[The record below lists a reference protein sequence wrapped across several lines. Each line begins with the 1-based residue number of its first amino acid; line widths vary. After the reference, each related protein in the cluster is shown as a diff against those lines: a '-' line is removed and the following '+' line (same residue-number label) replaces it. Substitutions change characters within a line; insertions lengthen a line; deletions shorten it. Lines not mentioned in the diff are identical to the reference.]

1 MALRS
6 ENFLL
11 RRYIEKAMVDL
22 PAIPGIVIQVIQAAD
37 RDEVTT
43 AEIEALISKDAA
55 IATKI
60 LKVVNSAYFGLP
72 RQVSTVGQA
81 VVILGLHQVRNLAM
95 SLGVLSALSSTN
107 PRIMEYQKGFWSQSF
122 ASAACAQEVA
132 RMRGLPKKDQDAIFV
147 GGLLHDI
154 GRLFLIT
161 LFNLPYQQVIREAAT
176 TDLPL
181 RLVEERVLGASHAE
195 LGAALAERWNFP
207 EELVVM
213 IRNHDGDFTQ
223 GQPYSEYCVHI
234 ADVLAAEIDDSE
246 LAVKPLPVSSDAAAW
261 ARLSDDDV
269 ERIKANIQIDVE
281 KARELLGIL

>member
-122 ASAACAQEVA
+122 AAAACAQEVA
-132 RMRGLPKKDQDAIFV
+132 RLRGMPKKDQDAIFV
-147 GGLLHDI
+147 GGLLHC
-154 GRLFLIT
+154 GYHPHLWVPARKSTANRAANTARTPCVRLSR
-161 LFNLPYQQVIREAAT
+161 Q
-176 TDLPL
+176 PL
-181 RLVEERVLGASHAE
+181 VNSRV
-195 LGAALAERWNFP
+195 AALVRKKP
-207 EELVVM
+207 
-213 IRNHDGDFTQ
+213 
-223 GQPYSEYCVHI
+223 GQEKGV
-234 ADVLAAEIDDSE
+234 AW
-246 LAVKPLPVSSDAAAW
+246 VSAAAKNPVTRRKTSFPCW
-261 ARLSDDDV
+261 MG
-269 ERIKANIQIDVE
+269 K
-281 KARELLGIL
+281 

>member
-1 MALRS
+1 MALKS

-43 AEIEALISKDAA
+43 SEIEALISKDAA

-72 RQVSTVGQA
+72 RQVNTVGQA
-81 VVILGLHQVRNLAM
+81 IVILGLHQVRNLAM

-107 PRIMEYQKGFWSQSF
+107 PRIMEYQKAFWAQSF
-122 ASAACAQEVA
+122 AAGSCAQEVA
-132 RMRGLPKKDQDAIFV
+132 RRRGLAKKDQDTIFI

-161 LFNLPYQQVIREAAT
+161 LFNLPYQQVIRESAT
-176 TDLPL
+176 SELPL
-181 RLVEERVLGASHAE
+181 RMVEERVLGASHAE
-195 LGAALAERWNFP
+195 LGAALAERWSFP
-207 EELVVM
+207 EELVSM
-213 IRNHDGDFTQ
+213 IRNHDGDFSQ
-223 GQPYSEYCVHI
+223 GHPYNEFCVHI
-234 ADVLAAEIDDSE
+234 ADVLASEIDDSE
-246 LAVKPLPVSSDAAAW
+246 LASKPLPISTQAAEW
-261 ARLSDDDV
+261 ANLTEEDY
-269 ERIKANIQIDVE
+269 EFIKANIRRDVE